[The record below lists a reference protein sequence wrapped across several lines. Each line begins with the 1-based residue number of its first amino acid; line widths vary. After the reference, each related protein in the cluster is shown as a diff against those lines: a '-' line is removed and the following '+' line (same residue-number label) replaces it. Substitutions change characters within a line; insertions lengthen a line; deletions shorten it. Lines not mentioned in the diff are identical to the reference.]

1 MSPARAPLAAPR
13 PSSQAPCRVQER
25 VSLLMPLRA
34 LSFWA
39 ELLVLGVHL
48 PPWITFELGCVAVPA
63 QCERRLGGVGGV
75 GRGLGQQHAPAAPS
89 GSTRASLA
97 WLMLSYTGSTRA
109 SLAWLMLSYTRLFEY
124 RSHAVPGA
132 GRGTGTTS
140 SSTAARH
147 YPQCGPRPV
156 SIFFGAFFATRLPPA
171 RAPSVVARVMLL
183 ADRSA
188 FLHC

>member
-13 PSSQAPCRVQER
+13 PSSQAPCRAQER

-63 QCERRLGGVGGV
+63 QRERRLGGVGGV

-97 WLMLSYTGSTRA
+97 WLMLSYT
-109 SLAWLMLSYTRLFEY
+109 RLFEY
-124 RSHAVPGA
+124 RSHTVPGA